1 MPSTGLLS
9 AILIFMAEKIIIPT
23 ASFVVVVAHRTVSM
37 DKILDFTKTLIPKVS
52 SLHIYIYM
60 VLGTVVVF
68 SLIPYR

>member
-23 ASFVVVVAHRTVSM
+23 ASFVVVVALRIVSM

-52 SLHIYIYM
+52 SLHIYIYIWFW
-60 VLGTVVVF
+60 VQW
-68 SLIPYR
+68 